1 MSKAQATED
10 LLKLDPNVALRLGLS
25 QGRVF
30 VGASTDDGEMVVGH
44 DEEDLDALI
53 EEEEAD
59 KANDPMRKLLNT
71 ASLAST
77 KTLDEDENIDLS
89 DDD

>member
-1 MSKAQATED
+1 MSEAQAAED

-25 QGRVF
+25 QGQVF
-30 VGASTDDGEMVVGH
+30 MGASTDDGEMVVGH

-71 ASLAST
+71 ASRASS
-77 KTLDEDENIDLS
+77 KTLESNDNIDLS

>member
-1 MSKAQATED
+1 
-10 LLKLDPNVALRLGLS
+10 
-25 QGRVF
+25 
-30 VGASTDDGEMVVGH
+30 MVVGH

-71 ASLAST
+71 ASQAST
-77 KTLDEDENIDLS
+77 KTLDSNENIDLS